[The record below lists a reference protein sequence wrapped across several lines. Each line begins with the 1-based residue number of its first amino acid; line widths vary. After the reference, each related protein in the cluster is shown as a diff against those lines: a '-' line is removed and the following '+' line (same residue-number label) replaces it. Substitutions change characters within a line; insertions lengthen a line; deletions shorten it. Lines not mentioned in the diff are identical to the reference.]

1 MMLQLEKTHRGSIYV
16 SNLVIEKTVY
26 FALKE
31 LTSEIKIQ
39 SVYATVLE
47 NNNLHIE
54 VEVVKS
60 GVKQL
65 TELTGIINS
74 NIIKKFNLALEIKPK
89 NISIIYNKN

>member
-1 MMLQLEKTHRGSIYV
+1 MLQLEKTHRGSIYA
-16 SNLVIEKTVY
+16 SDLVIEKTVY

-31 LTSEIKIQ
+31 LTNQIKIQ

-54 VEVVKS
+54 VEVTKNRT
-60 GVKQL
+60 KPL
-65 TELTGIINS
+65 TELTGLINS

-89 NISIIYNKN
+89 NISIIYIKN